1 MPIKYYERN
10 VYINIARSVYAYVHG
25 CLQIEVNT
33 ECDTETGD
41 QEYFGARYICVYI
54 VFYIEFGVYRS
65 NVTNILYRVKHNFRN
80 FFVG

>member
-41 QEYFGARYICVYI
+41 QEYFGALHIYVC
-54 VFYIEFGVYRS
+54 
-65 NVTNILYRVKHNFRN
+65 ILYFILNSVCIEAM
-80 FFVG
+80 